1 MDATTLVLIAIAI
14 VGYGAVSRRAQ
25 SWPVTPPMV
34 FVAFGLLISPAG
46 LGLVDLDLDSRFI
59 QALTELTLIVILFT
73 DAARIDLRLLL
84 REHDLPQRL
93 LLVGMPLTALLG
105 FVAAM
110 QLFPQLSPWSA
121 LVLAIMLTPTDA
133 ALGQSVV
140 SSPHV
145 PVRIRQALNVES
157 GLNDGI
163 AVPGLLI
170 ALSLSGAGDHQA
182 PLNFWLR
189 FAALQVTIGPLV
201 GAAVGYI
208 GGRLIEKATRSG
220 WMNHTFQQLCALGV
234 ALLAFGLAELL
245 SGSGFI
251 AAFCAGL
258 VIGNASRSVCTC
270 LYEFGEAEGQ
280 LLALLIFMIFG
291 AVLVPPALQSVDWR
305 ILAYAGLSLTVVRML
320 PVIVSLIGTR
330 LKWETVGFLGWF
342 GPRGI
347 ASILFGLLV
356 MEETQLPGS
365 MIVFPALTITV
376 LISVYAHGLSAY
388 PASRAYGRRVGP
400 RDASPDRAELMEVEE
415 MPLRHSAKL
424 G

>member
-1 MDATTLVLIAIAI
+1 MDPTTLVLIAIAI
-14 VGYGAVSRRAQ
+14 VGYGVVSGRAQ
-25 SWPVTPPMV
+25 RWPVTPPMV

-46 LGLVDLDLDSRFI
+46 LGVVDLDLESHFI
-59 QALTELTLIVILFT
+59 QALAELTLIIILFT
-73 DAARIDLRLLL
+73 DASRIDLRLLW
-84 REHDLPQRL
+84 RQHDLPQRL
-93 LLVGMPLTALLG
+93 LLIGMPLTALLG
-105 FVAAM
+105 FGAGM
-110 QLFPQLSPWSA
+110 LLFPNLSLWSA

-145 PVRIRQALNVES
+145 PVRIRQTLNVES

-182 PLNFWLR
+182 PLSFWLR
-189 FAALQVTIGPLV
+189 FAALQITIGPLV
-201 GAAVGYI
+201 GAAVGYF
-208 GGRLIEKATRSG
+208 GGKLIAKATRSG
-220 WMNHTFQQLCALGV
+220 WMNHTFQQLCALGI
-234 ALLAFGLAELL
+234 ALLAFGLAERLT
-245 SGSGFI
+245 GNGFI

-258 VIGNASRSVCTC
+258 ALGNASRSICEC

-291 AVLVPPALQSVDWR
+291 AVLVPPALQRLDWR

-320 PVIVSLIGTR
+320 PVAVSLIGTG
-330 LKWETVGFLGWF
+330 LKRDTVAFLGWF

-356 MEETQLPGS
+356 MERTQLPGG
-365 MIVFPALTITV
+365 MVVFPALTITV
-376 LISVYAHGLSAY
+376 LISVYAHGLTAY
-388 PASRAYGRRVGP
+388 PAARAYGRRVRPDGAP
-400 RDASPDRAELMEVEE
+400 PDRPELREVDE
-415 MPLRHSAKL
+415 MPLRHA
-424 G
+424 GRPD